1 MTVFANQAAMQEQ
14 VIEEIGDLRLR
25 VDQHELAF
33 FGDVRLGAE
42 LPECNEAVVIVH
54 GALRNA
60 HDYYRIIKKAAA
72 DRSRP
77 PKVIAPQFLTGVDV
91 HRLAEEDTLLR
102 WRPEGWKSGLGE
114 ISSFK
119 VMDVILQRLF
129 ELPGIQ
135 RVTIA
140 GNSAGGQFVNRYA
153 AVGREVSRK
162 AGQVRYVIANP
173 STYLYFDRLRPS
185 EGGFAEVDASVDE
198 WRYGFGGERPGYVT
212 ESAERY
218 LDQYLSQDVVYL
230 LGEEDDDP
238 EAALL
243 EVHPAATAQGTARLD
258 RGLNYHRYLAFKAGR
273 REYKHR
279 LVRVPGVGHD
289 AEDVFCSP
297 KGRAVL
303 FGD

>member
-1 MTVFANQAAMQEQ
+1 MFANQAAMQEQ
-14 VIEEIGDLRLR
+14 VIEEIGNLRLR
-25 VDQHELAF
+25 VDQRELPF

-72 DRSRP
+72 GRPRP
-77 PKVIAPQFLTGVDV
+77 PQVIAPQFLTGIDV
-91 HRLAEEDTLLR
+91 HGLAERDTLLS
-102 WRPEGWKSGLGE
+102 WEPEGWKSGLGE
-114 ISSFK
+114 ISSFE
-119 VMDVILQRLF
+119 VMDVILRKLL

-153 AVGREVSRK
+153 AVGREPGRK
-162 AGQVRYVIANP
+162 AGQVRFVIANP
-173 STYLYFDRLRPS
+173 STYLYFDRLRPL
-185 EGGFAEVDASVDE
+185 GDGFAEMDTSVDE
-198 WRYGFGGERPGYVT
+198 WRYGFSGERPKYV
-212 ESAERY
+212 AETADRY
-218 LDQYLSQDVVYL
+218 LDQYLSRDVVYL
-230 LGEEDDDP
+230 LGEKDDDP

-258 RGLNYHRYLAFKAGR
+258 RGLNYHRYLEFKAGR

-297 KGRAVL
+297 KGRACL